1 LKENKGEFFS
11 EIPPAPSNSFPLQ
24 FAYLQTRNS
33 LQHHVTEKFN
43 IKSMQG
49 TQSPMQGAVSP
60 LMKRRDPGFKYN
72 EWENGDQTL
81 FANQILEIAD
91 PGINNIDNLNNQLL
105 PDRMDTKSPTPI
117 LHHPHPQPP
126 VAQPKPV
133 GETAPHPTHHH
144 ANTRRRS
151 QPAHQDEEYYYSG
164 ESEPYSASSQES
176 ADELPD
182 LHAGDGASTSEI
194 EEDFTPEEGYLPKK
208 EGERMT
214 MVVGPGRHQV
224 KEFNILPINLLRVHY
239 PAKSSD
245 YILVKLICDKKL
257 RKEEREIFMT
267 AVSPQHSVN
276 DKGEVTLPNLKISQT
291 MLPGRTKGF
300 KFVLTYTLISDGQ
313 EVERL
318 VSEPFHIWSNVNQK
332 GYPRKERDLYI
343 IQRIKAN
350 SKKRRRRN

>member
-1 LKENKGEFFS
+1 
-11 EIPPAPSNSFPLQ
+11 
-24 FAYLQTRNS
+24 
-33 LQHHVTEKFN
+33 
-43 IKSMQG
+43 MQG
-49 TQSPMQGAVSP
+49 AQSPMQGAVSP

-81 FANQILEIAD
+81 FSNQILEIAD

-105 PDRMDTKSPTPI
+105 GDRMDTKSPPPM
-117 LHHPHPQPP
+117 LHSQQPP
-126 VAQPKPV
+126 VVQPKPV
-133 GETAPHPTHHH
+133 ETAPHPTHHHHH

-164 ESEPYSASSQES
+164 DSEPYSASSQES

-182 LHAGDGASTSEI
+182 IHAGDGASTSEI
-194 EEDFTPEEGYLPKK
+194 EEDFTPEEGFLPKK